1 MSDSNLLALASSLRA
16 RAKEIL
22 ARAETMD
29 DAEARLMMRD
39 IAGRYERLAERPE
52 KEADEA

>member
-1 MSDSNLLALASSLRA
+1 VGAKRA

-39 IAGRYERLAERPE
+39 IAGRYEKLAERPE